1 MAYWDFKD
9 LKRTAADKVLCD
21 KAFDIAKYPNY
32 YGYQHGLAWM
42 VYRFFDKKTS
52 GSCMKNISNKE
63 LAEENL
69 IKENY
74 THLYR

>member
-1 MAYWDFKD
+1 MDISMDLLEWFIDF
-9 LKRTAADKVLCD
+9 L
-21 KAFDIAKYPNY
+21 I
-32 YGYQHGLAWM
+32 
-42 VYRFFDKKTS
+42 KKTS